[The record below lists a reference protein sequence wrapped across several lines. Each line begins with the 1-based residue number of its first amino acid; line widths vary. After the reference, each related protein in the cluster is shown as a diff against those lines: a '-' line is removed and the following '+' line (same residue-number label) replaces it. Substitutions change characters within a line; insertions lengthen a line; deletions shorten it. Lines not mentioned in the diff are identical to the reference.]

1 MKILRV
7 DMTGRHIHSEE
18 VPEAYEGLGGRGLT
32 SIMVNSEVPPECDPL
47 GAENKLVFAPGFLSG
62 TPFSNT
68 GRLSVGAKSPLT
80 GGIKESNV
88 GGNAAEAIAGKGI
101 AAIVVEGKAGE
112 GDAGILCIDERGEA
126 RIESAAPYKGMG
138 TYETAERLLETY
150 GAKNSILLIGPAG
163 EYMLSSASV
172 QCTDVEGRPSRA
184 AGRGGMGAVMGAKG
198 LKAIVIDQQGKS
210 PAVIAD
216 PKAFKEAARNYVAAV
231 KAHPFSGQALPA
243 LGTAVLVGIINS
255 TGAFPSYNATKGT
268 LEGWE
273 KISGETMAQT
283 IEQRGGRNTH
293 RACSKCIIHCSQVY
307 VDKKGK
313 YLTSGL
319 EYETIWAMGGMTD
332 IKDLDYIARLDF
344 LSDDIGVDTMNT
356 GVALAVAMDAG
367 HIPFGDGEAAVKM
380 VSEIAEGTELGK
392 VLGNGPDAVGKHFN
406 HHRVPTVKRQSIAG
420 YDPRGMQGMG
430 VTYAT
435 SPMGADHTAGN
446 LIDAYLGGQLDPLAT
461 EGQVEA
467 SRNAQ
472 IALAALDSTGLC
484 LMAGPAL
491 SMPEGVEA
499 FTSLIGAKIGKSFTM
514 DDFGAMGVRVLT
526 AELDFNRRAGFTSAD
541 DRLPDFFR
549 EESLSPHNKV
559 FEIEDAELDKTLQL

>member
-1 MKILRV
+1 MKLLRV
-7 DMTGRHIHSEE
+7 DMTSRSIRSEE
-18 VPEAYEGLGGRGLT
+18 VPEAYVGLGGRGMT
-32 SIMVNSEVPPECDPL
+32 SILVGSEVPPTCDPL
-47 GAENKLVFAPGFLSG
+47 GAENKLVFAPGFLSS

-68 GRLSVGAKSPLT
+68 GRLSIGAKSPLT
-80 GGIKESNV
+80 GTIKESNV
-88 GGNAAEAIAGKGI
+88 GGTAAEAIAGQGI
-101 AAIVVEGKAGE
+101 AAIVVEGKPGAGE
-112 GDAGILCIDERGEA
+112 LGILHIDEKGEA
-126 RIESAAPYKGMG
+126 RIESAAQYRNLR
-138 TYETAERLLETY
+138 TYETAERLLKAY
-150 GAKNSILLIGPAG
+150 GEKNSILVIGPAG
-163 EYMLSSASV
+163 EYMLESASV

-198 LKAIVIDQQGKS
+198 LKAIVIDKRAKS

-216 PKAFKEAARNYVAAV
+216 PEAFKEASKQYVAAV
-231 KAHPFSGQALPA
+231 KSHPFSGQALPA

-255 TGAFPSYNATKGT
+255 IGAFPSYNATKGT

-273 KISGETMAQT
+273 KISGETMAK
-283 IEQRGGRNTH
+283 IIKERGGQGTH
-293 RACSKCIIHCSQVY
+293 RACSKCIVHCSNVY
-307 VDKKGK
+307 VDKKSG
-313 YLTSGL
+313 YVTSGL

-380 VSEIAEGTELGK
+380 VSEIAEGTEFGK
-392 VLGNGPDAVGKHFN
+392 VLGNGPVAVGKYLN
-406 HHRVPTVKRQSIAG
+406 HHRIPVVKKQSIAG

-430 VTYAT
+430 ATYAT

-446 LIDAYLGGQLDPLAT
+446 LVDAYMEGQLDPLGT
-461 EGQVEA
+461 EGHVEA

-472 IALAALDSTGLC
+472 IAIAALDSTGMC

-499 FTSLIGAKIGKSFTM
+499 FTKLVSAKIGKPFTM
-514 DDFGAMGVRVLT
+514 DDFGALGKRVLT
-526 AELDFNRRAGFTSAD
+526 AELDFNRRAGFTQKD

-549 EESLSPHNKV
+549 KEPLSPHNRV
-559 FEIEDAELDKTLQL
+559 FEIEDADIDKTLQF